1 MRRFFVGKTH
11 ITYLFFMITCFKYL
25 IVLYSFYTDCGMFMN
40 IDQFAVNN
48 P

>member
-1 MRRFFVGKTH
+1 MFLLTRIKMGKL
-11 ITYLFFMITCFKYL
+11 IFMITCFKYL